1 MEGTRARSA
10 GLSLLWTAI
19 ATAPLLM
26 PGARRRYGTV
36 AVVLA
41 AFGLASEFWRWMD
54 ARRVDRE
61 LAMVTRDPDIVRTP
75 HLRAHLE

>member
-1 MEGTRARSA
+1 MDGTTARSA
-10 GLSLLWTAI
+10 GLSLLWTAV

-36 AVVLA
+36 AVVVA
-41 AFGLASEFWRWMD
+41 AFGLASEFFRWMD

-61 LAMVTRDPDIVRTP
+61 LAMVPRNPDIVRAP
-75 HLRAHLE
+75 HQRASLE